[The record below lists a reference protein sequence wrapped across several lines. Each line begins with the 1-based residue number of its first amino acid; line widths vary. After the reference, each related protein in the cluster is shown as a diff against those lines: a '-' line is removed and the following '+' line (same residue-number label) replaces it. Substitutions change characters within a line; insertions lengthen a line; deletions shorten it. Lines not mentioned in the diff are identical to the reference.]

1 MTTDPMAA
9 DLRTPAILVLGR
21 DTCEDTTRTRD
32 HLAARGIGFTYLHVD
47 RDPDADAWI
56 RRLNGGEWKTPTIL
70 LGDPDQP
77 TITLREPTNDELDT
91 ALAEALGL

>member
-1 MTTDPMAA
+1 MTTDPVARDAA
-9 DLRTPAILVLGR
+9 TPTILVLGR
-21 DTCEDTTRTRD
+21 DTCEDTMRSWE
-32 HLAARGIGFTYLHVD
+32 HLTARGIAFTYLHVD
-47 RDPDADAWI
+47 VDPDADAWI

-77 TITLREPTNDELDT
+77 TLTLREPTNAELDA